1 MSAGPLLWTRALQHG
16 IEIMLK
22 SKEHNNE
29 SSFEWLIRNTKRKI
43 INTIT
48 SPYYKLKWLEVDI
61 KSLTRHTKKQNIV
74 FARWMLRDPLKINY
88 MFRQYPVKC
97 DLCTDGWDAIKDRR
111 AYSYLWSKKIKT
123 IKTDYTCD
131 TKLFQPV
138 EDYYNS
144 GGEEGGLRFGEGA
157 TYEK

>member
-1 MSAGPLLWTRALQHG
+1 
-16 IEIMLK
+16 MLK

-97 DLCTDGWDAIKDRR
+97 DLCTDGWDAIKDRQS
-111 AYSYLWSKKIKT
+111 YSYLWSRKIKT

-144 GGEEGGLRFGEGA
+144 GGEEGGFCFGEGA

>member
-1 MSAGPLLWTRALQHG
+1 M
-16 IEIMLK
+16 
-22 SKEHNNE
+22 
-29 SSFEWLIRNTKRKI
+29 
-43 INTIT
+43 
-48 SPYYKLKWLEVDI
+48 KWLEVDI
-61 KSLTRHTKKQNIV
+61 KQRHKPNNIV
-74 FARWMLRDPLKINY
+74 FARWLLRDPLKINY

>member
-1 MSAGPLLWTRALQHG
+1 
-16 IEIMLK
+16 MLK

-61 KSLTRHTKKQNIV
+61 KQRHKPNNIV
-74 FARWMLRDPLKINY
+74 FARWLLRDPLKINY

-97 DLCTDGWDAIKDRR
+97 DLCTDGWDAIKDRQS
-111 AYSYLWSKKIKT
+111 YSYLWSKKIKT

>member
-1 MSAGPLLWTRALQHG
+1 
-16 IEIMLK
+16 MLK

-29 SSFEWLIRNTKRKI
+29 SSFEWFVRNTKRKI

>member
-1 MSAGPLLWTRALQHG
+1 
-16 IEIMLK
+16 
-22 SKEHNNE
+22 
-29 SSFEWLIRNTKRKI
+29 
-43 INTIT
+43 
-48 SPYYKLKWLEVDI
+48 
-61 KSLTRHTKKQNIV
+61 
-74 FARWMLRDPLKINY
+74 

>member
-1 MSAGPLLWTRALQHG
+1 
-16 IEIMLK
+16 MLK

-29 SSFEWLIRNTKRKI
+29 SYFELFVRNTKRKI

-61 KSLTRHTKKQNIV
+61 KQRHKPNNIV
-74 FARWMLRDPLKINY
+74 FARWLLRDPLKINY

-97 DLCTDGWDAIKDRR
+97 DLCTDGWDAIKDRQS
-111 AYSYLWSKKIKT
+111 YSYLWSKKIKT
-123 IKTDYTCD
+123 IKTHYTCD
-131 TKLFQPV
+131 TKLFAPV
-138 EDYYNS
+138 EAYYNS
-144 GGEEGGLRFGEGA
+144 GGEEGGLMFGGGA

>member
-1 MSAGPLLWTRALQHG
+1 
-16 IEIMLK
+16 MLK

-61 KSLTRHTKKQNIV
+61 KQRHKPNNIV
-74 FARWMLRDPLKINY
+74 FARWLLRDPLKINY

>member
-1 MSAGPLLWTRALQHG
+1 
-16 IEIMLK
+16 MLNTKK
-22 SKEHNNE
+22 SYEE
-29 SSFEWLIRNTKRKI
+29 MTAFEWLVYKTKRKI

-61 KSLTRHTKKQNIV
+61 KQRHKPNNIV
-74 FARWMLRDPLKINY
+74 FARWLLRDPLKINY

>member
-1 MSAGPLLWTRALQHG
+1 
-16 IEIMLK
+16 MLK

-61 KSLTRHTKKQNIV
+61 KQRHKPNNIV
-74 FARWMLRDPLKINY
+74 FARWLLRDPLKINY

-144 GGEEGGLRFGEGA
+144 CGEEGGLRFGEGA

>member
-1 MSAGPLLWTRALQHG
+1 
-16 IEIMLK
+16 MLK

-61 KSLTRHTKKQNIV
+61 KQRHKPNNIV
-74 FARWMLRDPLKINY
+74 FARWLLRDPLKINY

-97 DLCTDGWDAIKDRR
+97 DLCTDGWDAIKDRQS
-111 AYSYLWSKKIKT
+111 YSYLWSRKIKT

>member
-1 MSAGPLLWTRALQHG
+1 
-16 IEIMLK
+16 MLNTKK
-22 SKEHNNE
+22 SYEE
-29 SSFEWLIRNTKRKI
+29 MTAFEWLVYKTKRKI

-61 KSLTRHTKKQNIV
+61 KQRHKPNNIV
-74 FARWMLRDPLKINY
+74 FARWLLRDPLKINY

-97 DLCTDGWDAIKDRR
+97 DLCTDGWDAIKDRQS
-111 AYSYLWSKKIKT
+111 YSYLWSKKIKT